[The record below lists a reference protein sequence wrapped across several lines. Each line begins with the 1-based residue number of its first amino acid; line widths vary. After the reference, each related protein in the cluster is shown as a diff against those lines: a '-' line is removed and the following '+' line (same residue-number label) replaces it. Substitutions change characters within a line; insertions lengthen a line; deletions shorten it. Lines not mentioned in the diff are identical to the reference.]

1 MADGAKKKDRG
12 GSQADRVGRLLVIG
26 GAEEKEGDQEILHR
40 FLELAGGKQAR
51 IVVCSSP
58 SEEAEEAADRYRE
71 VFEKLGVAEVTGAP
85 INERNEADVPELL
98 EAVDRATGVFFT
110 GGDQLRLTALIAG
123 THFSEAIRHRLFHD
137 GLIVA
142 GTSAGAA
149 AMSGVMLIGGTSE
162 GSVRRADV
170 SLAPGLGLWRDTVVD
185 THFNQRGRVNR
196 LMTVFAHNPQ
206 VLGIGIDENTAVE
219 VELGVRF
226 TVLGENAVMVFN
238 GHVTHSSAPRAAD
251 EDVLALTDAL
261 VHVLPKGYGFNLQ
274 THRPLLRDGSEV
286 AVPTASTSGGS
297 RTAELGTGD

>member
-1 MADGAKKKDRG
+1 MSTKEQSG
-12 GSQADRVGRLLVIG
+12 QVGRLVVIG
-26 GAEEKEGDQEILHR
+26 GAEEKEAGSDMEILTR
-40 FLELAGGKQAR
+40 FVELAGGSDAR
-51 IVVCSSP
+51 IIVCSSP
-58 SEEAEEAADRYRE
+58 SGEAEEALETYRK
-71 VFEKLGVAEVTGAP
+71 VFEELGVVEVIGAP
-85 INERNEADVPELL
+85 IEERNEADEPELL
-98 EAVDRATGVFFT
+98 EAVGRATGVFFT
-110 GGDQLRLTALIAG
+110 GGDQLKLTALIAG
-123 THFSEAIRHRLFHD
+123 THFSEGIRDRLFHD

-149 AMSGVMLIGGTSE
+149 AMSGVMLIGGSDE

-185 THFNQRGRVNR
+185 THFNQRGRVSR

-238 GHVTHSSAPRAAD
+238 GHVTHSSAPRASD
-251 EDVLALTDAL
+251 DDVLALTDAL
-261 VHVLPKGYGFNLQ
+261 VHVLPRGYGFDLQ
-274 THRPLLRDGSEV
+274 THRPLLRNGDT
-286 AVPTASTSGGS
+286 VPTPASPTSGGS

>member
-1 MADGAKKKDRG
+1 MA
-12 GSQADRVGRLLVIG
+12 SQESSGKIGRLIVIG
-26 GAEEKEGDQEILHR
+26 GAEDKEGDMDILKR
-40 FLELAGGKQAR
+40 FVELAGGDKAR

-58 SEEAEEAADRYRE
+58 SEEAEEAAERYRE
-71 VFEKLGVAEVTGAP
+71 VFERIGVADVTGAP
-85 INERNEADVPELL
+85 IEERNEADVPELL
-98 EAVDRATGVFFT
+98 DAVKRATGVFFT

-123 THFSEAIRHRLFHD
+123 THFSESIRDRLFHD

-149 AMSGVMLIGGTSE
+149 AMSSVMLIGGSNE

-170 SLAPGLGLWRDTVVD
+170 SLSPGLGLWRDTVVD
-185 THFNQRGRVNR
+185 THFNQRGRVSR

-206 VLGIGIDENTAVE
+206 VLGIGLDENTAVE

-238 GHVTHSSAPRAAD
+238 GHVTHSSAPRAGD
-251 EDVLALTDAL
+251 EDALALTDAL
-261 VHVLPKGYGFNLQ
+261 VHVLPRGYGFDLD
-274 THRPLLRDGSEV
+274 THRPILPNGTVLET
-286 AVPTASTSGGS
+286 PTAPTSGGS

>member
-1 MADGAKKKDRG
+1 MSNDDRSG
-12 GSQADRVGRLLVIG
+12 KVGRLVVIG
-26 GAEEKEGDQEILHR
+26 GAEEKDGGDMDILSR
-40 FLELAGGKQAR
+40 VVELAGGDQAR
-51 IVVCSSP
+51 MIVCSSP
-58 SEEAEEAADRYRE
+58 SGEAEEAFETYRK
-71 VFEKLGVAEVTGAP
+71 VFEELGVAEVIPAV
-85 INERNEADVPELL
+85 IEDRNEADVPELL
-98 EAVDRATGVFFT
+98 EAVQRATGVFFT
-110 GGDQLRLTALIAG
+110 GGDQLKLVALIAG
-123 THFSEAIRHRLFHD
+123 THFAEDIRERLFKD

-149 AMSGVMLIGGTSE
+149 AMSSVMLIGGSDE

-185 THFNQRGRVNR
+185 THFNQRGRVSR

-219 VELGVRF
+219 VELGDRF

-238 GHVTHSSAPRAAD
+238 GHVTHSSAPRASD

-261 VHVLPKGYGFNLQ
+261 VHVLPRGYGFDLQ
-274 THRPLLRDGSEV
+274 THRPILPNGDRVDT
-286 AVPTASTSGGS
+286 PTAATSGGS

>member
-1 MADGAKKKDRG
+1 MSSTEASGK
-12 GSQADRVGRLLVIG
+12 VGRLLVIG
-26 GAEEKEGDQEILHR
+26 GAEDKEGDMLILNR
-40 FLELAGGKQAR
+40 FVELSGGENAR

-58 SEEAEEAADRYRE
+58 SEEAEEAAERYRK
-71 VFEKLGVAEVTGAP
+71 VFEEIGVAQVTGAA
-85 INERNEADVPELL
+85 IEERNEADVPELL
-98 EAVDRATGVFFT
+98 DAARQATGVFFT

-123 THFSEAIRHRLFHD
+123 THFSETIRDRLFHD

-185 THFNQRGRVNR
+185 THFNQRGRVSR

-206 VLGIGIDENTAVE
+206 VLGIGLDENTGVE
-219 VELGVRF
+219 VELGVKF
-226 TVLGENAVMVFN
+226 TVIGENAVMVFN
-238 GHVTHSSAPRAAD
+238 GHVTHSSAPRASD

-261 VHVLPKGYGFNLQ
+261 VHVLPNGYGFDLQ
-274 THRPLLRDGSEV
+274 RHRPILPDGTVLET
-286 AVPTASTSGGS
+286 PTSATSGGS

>member
-1 MADGAKKKDRG
+1 MADKDTK
-12 GSQADRVGRLLVIG
+12 RVGRLRVIG
-26 GAEEKEGDQEILHR
+26 GAEEKECDMDILNR
-40 FLELAGGKQAR
+40 FVELAGGKEAR

-71 VFEKLGVAEVTGAP
+71 VFERLDVAEVTGAP
-85 INERNEADVPELL
+85 INERNEADTPELL
-98 EAVDRATGVFFT
+98 EAVARATGVFFT

-123 THFSEAIRHRLFHD
+123 THFAESIRHRLFQD
-137 GLIVA
+137 GIIVA

-149 AMSGVMLIGGTSE
+149 AMSSVMFIGGISE

-185 THFNQRGRVNR
+185 THFNQRGRVSR

-206 VLGIGIDENTAVE
+206 ILGIGIDENTAVE
-219 VELGVRF
+219 VELGARF

-238 GHVTHSSAPRAAD
+238 GHVTHSSAPRASD

-261 VHVLPKGYGFNLQ
+261 VHVLPRGYGFDLQ
-274 THRPLLRDGSEV
+274 AHRPILPDGTIVET
-286 AVPTASTSGGS
+286 PTSSTSGGS

>member
-1 MADGAKKKDRG
+1 MAKKEQSG
-12 GSQADRVGRLLVIG
+12 EVGRLVVIG
-26 GAEEKEGDQEILHR
+26 GAEEKEGGDMEVLTR
-40 FLELAGGKQAR
+40 VVELAGGKNAR
-51 IVVCSSP
+51 IIVCSSP
-58 SEEAEEAADRYRE
+58 SEDVQGGIERYRA
-71 VFEKLGVAEVTGAP
+71 VFEELGVAEVMGAP
-85 INERNEADVPELL
+85 IEERNQADDPALL
-98 EAVDRATGVFFT
+98 ESVDRATAVFFT

-123 THFSEAIRHRLFHD
+123 THFSEAIRERLFRD

-149 AMSGVMLIGGTSE
+149 AMSGVMLIGGSNE

-185 THFNQRGRVNR
+185 THFNQRGRVSR

-206 VLGIGIDENTAVE
+206 ILGIGIDENTAVE

-238 GHVTHSSAPRAAD
+238 GHVTHSSAPNAGD

-261 VHVLPKGYGFNLQ
+261 IHVLPKGYGFDLEN
-274 THRPLLRDGSEV
+274 HRPILPSGDV
-286 AVPTASTSGGS
+286 IPTPTSPTSGGS
-297 RTAELGTGD
+297 RSAELGTGD

>member
-1 MADGAKKKDRG
+1 MSKSENSGEI
-12 GSQADRVGRLLVIG
+12 GRLLVIG
-26 GAEEKEGDQEILHR
+26 GAEDKDGEMDILKR
-40 FLELAGGKQAR
+40 FVELAGGSKAR

-58 SEEAEEAADRYRE
+58 SEEAEEAAERYRE
-71 VFEKLGVAEVTGAP
+71 VFERIGVAEVVGAP

-98 EAVDRATGVFFT
+98 EAVGRATGVFFT

-123 THFSEAIRHRLFHD
+123 THFSETIRDRLFHD
-137 GLIVA
+137 GVIVA

-149 AMSGVMLIGGTSE
+149 AMSSIMLIGGTSE

-185 THFNQRGRVNR
+185 THFNQRGRVSR

-206 VLGIGIDENTAVE
+206 VLGIGIDENTSVE

-238 GHVTHSSAPRAAD
+238 GHVTHSSAPRAGD
-251 EDVLALTDAL
+251 KDVLALTDAL
-261 VHVLPKGYGFNLQ
+261 IHVLPQGYGFDLQ
-274 THRPLLRDGSEV
+274 RHRPILPDGTRVET
-286 AVPTASTSGGS
+286 PTLPTSGGS

>member
-1 MADGAKKKDRG
+1 MTNKARAGK
-12 GSQADRVGRLLVIG
+12 VGRLLVVG
-26 GAEEKEGDQEILHR
+26 GAEDKDEDRMVILPR
-40 FLELAGGKQAR
+40 FVELAGGKKAR
-51 IVVCSSP
+51 IIVCSSP
-58 SEEAEEAADRYRE
+58 SEDVEGTLERYRR
-71 VFEKLGVAEVTGAP
+71 VFEKIGVAEVVGAP
-85 INERNEADVPELL
+85 IEERNEADTPELL
-98 EAVDRATGVFFT
+98 EAVERATGVFFT

-123 THFSEAIRHRLFHD
+123 THFSEGIRHRLFNE
-137 GLIVA
+137 GLVVA

-149 AMSGVMLIGGTSE
+149 AMSSVMLIGGSNE

-185 THFNQRGRVNR
+185 THFNQRGRVSR

-238 GHVTHSSAPRAAD
+238 GHVTHSSAPRAGD

-261 VHVLPKGYGFNLQ
+261 IHVLPTGYGFDLQ
-274 THRPLLRDGSEV
+274 RHRPLLPGGEV
-286 AVPTASTSGGS
+286 VPVPAMPTSGGS